1 MYFYCTQKNKMK
13 RIAAGVFVTIVLIS
27 ACNSSEKKTD
37 AAKDKYEQ
45 TKETLEETEKKT
57 PSRFLTVSGHD
68 KRNLLGQT
76 VVKGLLTNNA
86 KVASYKDV
94 AIKLSFYSKTK
105 ALLEEDVETIFET
118 LAPGKSADFKTKYFA
133 PKGTDSVALKVMGA
147 KAE

>member
-1 MYFYCTQKNKMK
+1 MK
-13 RIAAGVFVTIVLIS
+13 KVPVLLFLAILLIT
-27 ACNSSEKKTD
+27 ACNSSDKKAD

-45 TKETLEETEKKT
+45 TKESLEDTEKKY
-57 PSRFLTVSGHD
+57 PVRFLTVIGHD

-76 VVKGLLTNNA
+76 VVKGSLSNTA

-94 AIKLSFYSKTK
+94 EIKLFFYSKTK

-133 PKGTDSVALKVMGA
+133 PKGTDSVALKIIGA
-147 KAE
+147 KSE

>member
-1 MYFYCTQKNKMK
+1 MK
-13 RIAAGVFVTIVLIS
+13 KVPVLLFLAILLIT
-27 ACNSSEKKTD
+27 ACNSNDKKAD

-45 TKETLEETEKKT
+45 TKESLEDTEKKY
-57 PSRFLTVSGHD
+57 PVRFLTVTGHD

-76 VVKGLLTNNA
+76 VVKGSLSNTA

-94 AIKLSFYSKTK
+94 EIKLFFYSKTK

-133 PKGTDSVALKVMGA
+133 PKGTDSVALKIIGA
-147 KAE
+147 KSE

>member
-1 MYFYCTQKNKMK
+1 MK
-13 RIAAGVFVTIVLIS
+13 KVPVLLFPAMLLITAG
-27 ACNSSEKKTD
+27 NSSDKKAD

-45 TKETLEETEKKT
+45 TKESLEDTEKKY
-57 PSRFLTVSGHD
+57 PVRFLTVTGHD

-76 VVKGLLTNNA
+76 VVKGSLSNTA

-94 AIKLSFYSKTK
+94 ELKLFFYSKTK

-133 PKGTDSVALKVMGA
+133 PKGTDSVALKIIGA
-147 KAE
+147 KSE

>member
-1 MYFYCTQKNKMK
+1 MK
-13 RIAAGVFVTIVLIS
+13 KVPVLLFLAILLIT
-27 ACNSSEKKTD
+27 ACNSSDKKAD

-45 TKETLEETEKKT
+45 TKESLEDTEKKY
-57 PSRFLTVSGHD
+57 PVRFLIVTGHD

-76 VVKGLLTNNA
+76 VVKGSLSNTA

-94 AIKLSFYSKTK
+94 EIKLFFYSKTK

-133 PKGTDSVALKVMGA
+133 PKGTDSVALKIIGA
-147 KAE
+147 KSE